1 MNTSPNQRNALLL
14 AKRGALLLCV
24 LFVISGCSS
33 LPADNDAFKAAT
45 AQIAAG
51 NFEDGLNALQKI
63 MLEHPQTKEY
73 RAYYY
78 RQRDAVINQLIAQ
91 GDARRLALDPD
102 GAERIFKRVLDIDH
116 KNVRASASIDGIK
129 LDKRHDALLAEAE
142 KLLTAG
148 NPDGAA
154 EKIRIVLTED
164 AANRGALALQRRIEE
179 QRITSGLASPLLRSA
194 LRKSV
199 SLEFREANIR
209 SIFEVLSREAAIN
222 FIFDKDVRPDLR
234 ATIFFKNSTVED
246 IVKSLLLTNQ
256 LAEKAIN
263 QNTILIYPNTPAKV
277 REYQELVVKTFY
289 LTNAEAKTAQNL
301 LKSILRVRDIYVD
314 DKLNLMVIR
323 DTPAVIQL
331 AEKLIRNQDLAEPEV
346 VLEVEV
352 MEIKRSRLTDIGVQW
367 PTQFSVLNY
376 TNTNTVTS
384 NAGTVVATTPT
395 FSTGPLTLDTL
406 RNVNSSR
413 IGISPVVLNL
423 RQDNS
428 DTNLLANPRIRVKN
442 RDKAKIH
449 IGDRVPVI
457 TTTATANVGISESV
471 QYLDIGLRL
480 DVEPTVNLNDD
491 VGIKV
496 GLEVSSIVREIKSG
510 NGTLTYQIGTRS
522 ASTNLR
528 LKDGETQ
535 ALAGLISD
543 EDRRTATGLPGLI
556 DLPIVGRLFSSER
569 KDGIK
574 TEIVLLITPRIV
586 RNLIRPGADSLE
598 FSSGTEASTGASVG
612 GSAPLS
618 TSSAASASTQPAQ
631 PSVSGAAAVPAPSS
645 GRRLQIQR

>member
-1 MNTSPNQRNALLL
+1 MNTSLNQRNALLP
-14 AKRGALLLCV
+14 ARRGALLLCV

-51 NFEDGLNALQKI
+51 KFEDGLSALQKI
-63 MLEHPQTKEY
+63 MLGHPQTKEY

-102 GAERIFKRVLDIDH
+102 GAERIFMRVLDIDH
-116 KNVRASASIDGIK
+116 NNVRASASIDGIK
-129 LDKRHDALLAEAE
+129 MDKRHDALLADAE
-142 KLLTAG
+142 TLLKAG
-148 NPDGAA
+148 S
-154 EKIRIVLTED
+154 TD
-164 AANRGALALQRRIEE
+164 AAAGKVRAVLNENTANRDALAIQRHIDE
-179 QRITSGLASPLLRSA
+179 QRVRTSLASPFLRSA
-194 LRKSV
+194 LKKTV
-199 SLEFREANIR
+199 SLEFREASIR
-209 SIFEVLSREAAIN
+209 SIFEVISRVAEIN
-222 FIFDKDVRPDLR
+222 FVFDKDVHPDLR
-234 ATIFFKNSTVED
+234 ATIFFKNSTIED
-246 IVKSLLLTNQ
+246 VVRSLLLTNQ
-256 LAEKAIN
+256 LAEKTIN
-263 QNTILIYPNTPAKV
+263 QNSILIYPNTPAKA

-301 LKSILRVRDIYVD
+301 LKSILKVRDIYVD

-323 DTPAVIQL
+323 DTPAVIRL

-367 PTQFSVLNY
+367 PTQFTVLNY
-376 TNTNTVTS
+376 ANTNTVTS

-413 IGISPVVLNL
+413 IGISPVILNL

-442 RDKAKIH
+442 REKAKIH

-556 DLPIVGRLFSSER
+556 DLPIIGRLFSSER
-569 KDGIK
+569 KDGTK

-586 RNLIRPGADSLE
+586 RNLVRPGADSME

-612 GSAPLS
+612 GSAP
-618 TSSAASASTQPAQ
+618 TSSAATASTQPAVQ
-631 PSVSGAAAVPAPSS
+631 PSVSGGAAPAPSS
-645 GRRLQIQR
+645 SGRRFQIQR